1 MWIMLMNNNQNTDNV
16 MAKKMMINK
25 VLVNNAQK
33 MNTGE

>member
-1 MWIMLMNNNQNTDNV
+1 MNNNQNTDNV

>member
-1 MWIMLMNNNQNTDNV
+1 MNNNQNTDNV

-33 MNTGE
+33 MNTGG